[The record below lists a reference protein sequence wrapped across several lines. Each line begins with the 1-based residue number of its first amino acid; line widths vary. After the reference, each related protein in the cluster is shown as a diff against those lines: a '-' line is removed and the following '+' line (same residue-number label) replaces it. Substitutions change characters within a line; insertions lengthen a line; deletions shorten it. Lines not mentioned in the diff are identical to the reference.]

1 MPLTVLALNCTL
13 KSSPT
18 RSSTDKLLRQLL
30 DAFREYDADGEIV
43 RVADLNIKPG
53 VSADEGKGDEW
64 PALRER
70 VIACDILVVG

>member
-1 MPLTVLALNCTL
+1 MPLAVLALNCTL
-13 KSSPT
+13 KSSPA

-53 VSADEGKGDEW
+53 VSADEGKG
-64 PALRER
+64 
-70 VIACDILVVG
+70 